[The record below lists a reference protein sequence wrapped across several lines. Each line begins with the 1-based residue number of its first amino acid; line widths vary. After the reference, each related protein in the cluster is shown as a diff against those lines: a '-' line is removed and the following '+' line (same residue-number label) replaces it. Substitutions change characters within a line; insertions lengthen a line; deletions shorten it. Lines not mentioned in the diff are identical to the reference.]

1 MKKLI
6 GIILALCMLST
17 MASAATPTISDEN
30 VDQKAM
36 TVSFKYAGI
45 AEGAQATMLA
55 YEVTD
60 AMIKEKAIPDF
71 VDNTTTPIKG
81 IDQEGVDA
89 DGFSFKV
96 AEGYTGKIVV
106 KIGGTDMDPV
116 AFLVEFKKATQRVT
130 FIWGDVNSDGYV
142 NDLDGNNIL
151 SFYYG
156 GSAVINGTGN
166 FTATPNSISS
176 CAGKLEATSASTT
189 YVTVSN
195 SSAGTLNS
203 SSTVFSATF
212 SFLIISIFL
221 KLLKLFL

>member
-1 MKKLI
+1 MKILI

-17 MASAATPTISDEN
+17 MAFAATPTISDEN

-60 AMIKEKAIPDF
+60 AMITEATPIPAY
-71 VDNTTTPIKG
+71 VNEATTPIKG

-106 KIGGTDMDPV
+106 KIGGTDMEPA
-116 AFLVEFKKATQRVT
+116 AFLVEFKAATQTVT
-130 FIWGDVNSDGYV
+130 VLWGDVNGDGSIDVGDASDIIKAITGGQKTYGNYTIGVKFAGNMLWGDV
-142 NDLDGNNIL
+142 NADGSIDVGDA
-151 SFYYG
+151 SDVIKAITG
-156 GSAVINGTGN
+156 GQKTYSDYTIGVN
-166 FTATPNSISS
+166 ATLV
-176 CAGKLEATSASTT
+176 K
-189 YVTVSN
+189 
-195 SSAGTLNS
+195 
-203 SSTVFSATF
+203 
-212 SFLIISIFL
+212 
-221 KLLKLFL
+221 